1 MAIDKVISASIATDA
16 VGPTQLNEA
25 SNYDFTGTITGAGEN
40 NNPAFRAGLTSGA
53 VGLGTSGSYTQIPCN
68 NEIFDQGGCYNN
80 TGSTVTLNGLSAPAY
95 SFCPNKAGKYLVFG
109 GATIYYSNSNLRYG
123 NIKFGGSYTAGG
135 SARAGVDFSANYGY
149 SLNPACSDI
158 FQLNGTGDYLTISA
172 RGYAGGNEPSM
183 ESGNSFC
190 YFGAVFLTS
199 N

>member
-1 MAIDKVISASIATDA
+1 MPLVKTQAEGINLADTSA
-16 VGPTQLNEA
+16 
-25 SNYDFTGTITGAGEN
+25 FTGTVSGAGAN
-40 NNPAFRAGLTSGA
+40 TPSFCATRDTNDQSITASTWTILQFNS
-53 VGLGTSGSYTQIPCN
+53 
-68 NEIFDQGGCYNN
+68 EIYDEGGCYNN

-109 GATIYYSNSNLRYG
+109 GATIYYSNSNLRWG
-123 NIKFGGSYTAGG
+123 NIKFGGTYTAGG
-135 SARAGVDFSANYGY
+135 SARAGLDFSSNYGY
-149 SLNPACSDI
+149 SINPACSDI

-172 RGYAGGNEPSM
+172 RGYAGGSEPQM

>member
-1 MAIDKVISASIATDA
+1 MAFSKIDTNGLALDSVDNTILDLS
-16 VGPTQLNEA
+16 
-25 SNYDFTGTITGAGEN
+25 SNFAFTGTVSGAGEN

-53 VGLGTSGSYTQIPCN
+53 VSLGTGGSYTQIPCN

-95 SFCPNKAGKYLVFG
+95 SFCPNKAGKYLVYG
-109 GATIYYSNSNLRYG
+109 GATIYYTNSNLRWG
-123 NIKFGGSYTAGG
+123 NIKFGGSFTAGG
-135 SARAGVDFSANYGY
+135 SARAGLDFSSNYGY
-149 SLNPACSDI
+149 SINPACSDI

-172 RGYAGGNEPSM
+172 RGYAGGNAPEM
-183 ESGNSFC
+183 ESGDSHC